1 MSDYR
6 LIDSGYFK
14 KYEQIGTYRVIR
26 PSAQAVWRSRQD
38 PSSWEADAE
47 FTRGSFGDGKWEFR
61 TKIPASWMI
70 QINGLTV
77 IIRLTDFGHIG
88 IFPEH
93 HSWAALDSAIQ
104 RQRGKD
110 LPFRLLNLFA
120 YTGTVTLGASLAG
133 AQVVHVDASKTSVAW
148 ARENAEAS
156 ALAGNPIRWIVD
168 DVQKFVQREMKRGS
182 KYQGIVL
189 DPPSYGRGVKGEI
202 WKIEEHLMPL
212 MDDLSELFDEDFAFL
227 QLSAHS
233 QGYTPIAMENILGSY
248 LEGRGGV
255 FSSMEMTVK
264 DESSRLLPSGACA
277 RWVL

>member
-1 MSDYR
+1 MSGYR

-14 KYEQIGTYRVIR
+14 KYEQIGAYRVIR

-38 PSSWEADAE
+38 PTLWEADAE
-47 FTRGSFGDGKWEFR
+47 FTRGSFGDGKWEFKN
-61 TKIPASWMI
+61 KIPASWTI
-70 QINGLTV
+70 QINNLSV
-77 IIRLTDFGHIG
+77 LIRLTDFGHIG

-93 HSWAALDSAIQ
+93 HSWSALDSAIE
-104 RQRGKD
+104 RQLQKNM
-110 LPFRLLNLFA
+110 PFRLLNLFA

-156 ALAGNPIRWIVD
+156 SLSANPIRWIVD
-168 DVQKFVQREMKRGS
+168 DVQKFVQREIKRGS

-248 LEGRGGV
+248 LEGRGGI

-264 DESSRLLPSGACA
+264 DDSSRLLPSGACA